1 MMIMA
6 AQVIALY
13 VLGCCVVSATGCNSQ
28 LWKGAAIST
37 ADCTAISALGCA
49 MQMTAGCELPSAADD
64 GPAWESYGMCLSQK
78 TQDCAVTGISRCV
91 IGALMKA
98 TGGPVVA
105 GGAPCDQEAV
115 DLCVMGSMCGS
126 EMACAESVAACYN
139 EVCTQ

>member
-1 MMIMA
+1 MIVV
-6 AQVIALY
+6 AQVLALY
-13 VLGCCVVSATGCNSQ
+13 VFGCCLGGIVGCNAQ
-28 LWKGAAIST
+28 FWKDAAITT

-49 MQMTAGCELPSAADD
+49 MQMTAG
-64 GPAWESYGMCLSQK
+64 
-78 TQDCAVTGISRCV
+78 CAVTGISRCV

-105 GGAPCDQEAV
+105 GGTPCDQEAV

-126 EMACAESVAACYN
+126 EMACVESVAACYN